1 MIRDAIKGHLEIE
14 EELEMRGEKPR
25 TSPVVAEAHAIYK
38 VKRKDPDKRRDLR
51 KFEIDFLKK
60 EKANIVRNIQ
70 IVEALYREAMSLGVI
85 PLKNPLDGIE
95 VEIKIAK
102 VVNSV

>member
-14 EELEMRGEKPR
+14 EELEMGGEKPR

-38 VKRKDPDKRRDLR
+38 VKRKDLDKGRDLR

-60 EKANIVRNIQ
+60 EKVDIVRSFRM
-70 IVEALYREAMSLGVI
+70 VEALYKEAVTLGVI